1 MQIDRAIGSLVT
13 QLGEQQLFSDET
25 QMMAVFYDDP
35 DSVPKQ
41 DLRARACSPVA
52 VDAPGFESYLNSPQ
66 DVVPTELLTDIC
78 LPRVS

>member
-41 DLRARACSPVA
+41 DLRALACSPVA
-52 VDAPGFESYLNSPQ
+52 AGFESYLNSPQ